1 MALPTSY
8 LTGAFNK
15 IPNYFDAILTAKAP
29 EKFTIKFFENLGFKS
44 SNDRLFINVLKVL
57 KFIDENGSPTSR
69 YFEFL
74 DQSCSKKV
82 LAKSIEE
89 AYYELFEI
97 NKKAYELP
105 QKDIEGKM
113 KTLTSGSKGERAIT
127 FMAKTFKELSNYADW
142 SDDIIVESEA
152 NMPINDNNNI
162 SDSYDKFS
170 ANTEQERNK
179 SNFDLNYDIHIHLPA
194 TRDQAVYDALFS
206 SLSKHINMR

>member
-57 KFIDENGSPTSR
+57 KFIDENGTPTTK

-74 DQSCSKKV
+74 DQSQSKRV
-82 LAKSIEE
+82 LAKGIEE
-89 AYYELFEI
+89 AYYDLFEI
-97 NKKAYELP
+97 NKSAYNLT

-113 KTLTSGSKGERAIT
+113 RTLTSGSKGDKAISY
-127 FMAKTFKELSNYADW
+127 MARTFKELSNYADW
-142 SDDIIVESEA
+142 TD
-152 NMPINDNNNI
+152 NDNTI
-162 SDSYDKFS
+162 SNHDATVDTPVLNKIDNKYEK
-170 ANTEQERNK
+170 EQGK
-179 SNFDLNYDIHIHLPA
+179 TNFDLNYDIHIHLPA

>member
-97 NKKAYELP
+97 NKKAYELT

-142 SDDIIVESEA
+142 SDDIIVESES

-194 TRDQAVYDALFS
+194 TRDQSVYDALFS

>member
-82 LAKSIEE
+82 LAKSLEE
-89 AYYELFEI
+89 AYYDLFEI
-97 NKKAYELP
+97 NKAAYELS

-113 KTLTSGSKGERAIT
+113 KTLTSGSKGDRAIT

-142 SDDIIVESEA
+142 SEDIIEEPKTNIS
-152 NMPINDNNNI
+152 PSDNNSI
-162 SDSYDKFS
+162 SSGYDKFPV
-170 ANTEQERNK
+170 NTEQERNK

>member
-89 AYYELFEI
+89 AYYDLFEI
-97 NKKAYELP
+97 NKAAYELT

-113 KTLTSGSKGERAIT
+113 KTLTSGSKGDRVIT

-142 SDDIIVESEA
+142 SEDIIEEPKTNIS
-152 NMPINDNNNI
+152 PIDNNNI
-162 SDSYDKFS
+162 NNGYDKFPV
-170 ANTEQERNK
+170 NTEQERNK
-179 SNFDLNYDIHIHLPA
+179 NHFDLNYDIHIHLPA

>member
-8 LTGAFNK
+8 LTGTFNK

-57 KFIDENGSPTSR
+57 KFIDENGAPTSR
-69 YFEFL
+69 YYKFL
-74 DQSCSKKV
+74 DQSCSKKI

-89 AYYELFEI
+89 AYYDLFEI
-97 NKKAYELP
+97 NKTAYKLS

-113 KTLTSGSKGERAIT
+113 KTLTSGSKGDRAIT

-142 SDDIIVESEA
+142 SEDIIEDIEKNTSV
-152 NMPINDNNNI
+152 NNNDNINNNNDI
-162 SDSYDKFS
+162 IIK
-170 ANTEQERNK
+170 NVEQKTNK